1 MTLRLRLLLGYG
13 YLVGLL
19 LLATGTSM
27 IGFLHLSAGIEA
39 VLQENFF
46 SIRAA
51 MAMIEALERQD
62 SATLAALIEGREELV
77 DAEVSGRSFE
87 EALEEASA
95 NVTEEGEAEA
105 LAAIRSEYAAY
116 REARARLLAARPARP
131 LAAYEEAVY
140 PRFAAVKALVLE
152 LLALNQRAMF
162 QAERGARQTAVRSGT
177 WLGVLVVV
185 ALVSLAFLSRAMQ
198 RLILARIERLVE
210 GMTAIA
216 GRHRRRLREEGK
228 DELARIARGVNGL
241 LDQYDRLEASTRGR
255 LAQERRLVQGLVAT
269 GRPGAAL
276 FGLSGELWAGE
287 PGRALEERVGA
298 WIREE
303 GRGPAEAGEP
313 FAATVP
319 AAGAGDEGEAP
330 GAGEV
335 RLDLLV
341 APGGRPVGWLARRG
355 ESDRGPAAG

>member
-1 MTLRLRLLLGYG
+1 VTLRLRLLLGYG

-27 IGFLHLSAGIEA
+27 VGFLHLSAGIEG
-39 VLQENFF
+39 VLEENFF

-51 MAMIEALERQD
+51 MRMIEALERQD

-77 DAEVSGRSFE
+77 EAEASGRAFE

-95 NVTEEGEAEA
+95 NVTEEGEAEVI
-105 LAAIRSEYAAY
+105 AAIRRGYGEYRA
-116 REARARLLAARPARP
+116 ARARLLAARPERP

-140 PRFAAVKALVLE
+140 PRFAEVKTRVLE
-152 LLALNQRAMF
+152 LLAMNQRAMF
-162 QAERGARQTAVRSGT
+162 QAEREARQTAVRSGT
-177 WLGVLVVV
+177 WLGFLVVV

-216 GRHRRRLREEGK
+216 GRHRRRLREEGE
-228 DELARIARGVNGL
+228 DELARITRGVNGL

-255 LAQERRLVQGLVAT
+255 LAQERRLVQGLVAA
-269 GRPGAAL
+269 GGPGAAL

-287 PGRALEERVGA
+287 PGRAVEERAAA

-303 GRGPAEAGEP
+303 GRGPAETGQPVTVTMPAGGG
-313 FAATVP
+313 
-319 AAGAGDEGEAP
+319 AAGGDGD

-341 APGGRPVGWLARRG
+341 APGGRPVGWLAR
-355 ESDRGPAAG
+355 PAT

>member
-27 IGFLHLSAGIEA
+27 VGFLHLSAGIEG
-39 VLQENFF
+39 VLEDNFT

-77 DAEVSGRSFE
+77 EAEASGRSFE
-87 EALEEASA
+87 EALEEASG
-95 NVTEEGEAEA
+95 NVTEEGEADA
-105 LAAIRSEYAAY
+105 GAAVRQEYAAY
-116 REARARLLAARPARP
+116 REARARLLAARPERP

-140 PRFAAVKALVLE
+140 PRFSAVKGRVLE
-152 LLALNQRAMF
+152 LLAMNQRAMF
-162 QAERGARQTAVRSGT
+162 QAEREARRTAVRSGT
-177 WLGVLVVV
+177 WLGFLVVV

-198 RLILARIERLVE
+198 RLVLARIERLVE
-210 GMTAIA
+210 GMSAIA
-216 GRHRRRLREEGK
+216 GRHRRRLREEGE
-228 DELARIARGVNGL
+228 DELARIASGVNAL

-255 LAQERRLVQGLVAT
+255 LAQERRLVQGLVAA
-269 GRPGAAL
+269 GGPRAAL

-287 PGRALEERVGA
+287 PGQAVVERVGA
-298 WIREE
+298 WIRQE
-303 GRGPAEAGEP
+303 GRGAAEAGEP
-313 FAATVP
+313 FTATVP
-319 AAGAGDEGEAP
+319 VPAGGPEGGE

-341 APGGRPVGWLARRG
+341 APGGRPVGWLARR
-355 ESDRGPAAG
+355 PT